1 MIEVLI
7 RDKPLDIKSC
17 YQQVKDA
24 AAGGIDVFVGTVRNQ
39 TKEKK
44 VLRLEYEA
52 YAPMAE
58 KEIRRIIEKAA
69 ANWKI
74 IHAVVHHRIGTLMPE
89 EEAVII
95 ALSTAHRQAAFE
107 ACKYIIDEMKQTVP
121 IWKKEVFENGEEWVS
136 AHP

>member
-1 MIEVLI
+1 MVDVLI
-7 RDKPLDIKSC
+7 TNKPLDINSC
-17 YQQVKDA
+17 YQQVKHSS
-24 AAGGIDVFVGTVRNQ
+24 AGGIDIFVGTVRDY
-39 TKEKK
+39 TKERK

-58 KEIRRIIEKAA
+58 KEIRQIIERAKS
-69 ANWKI
+69 NWKM
-74 IHAVVHHRIGTLMPE
+74 IHVVVHHRTGTLLPA

-95 ALSTAHRQAAFE
+95 AVSTAHRKEAFE
-107 ACKYIIDEMKQTVP
+107 ACQYIINEMKTSVP